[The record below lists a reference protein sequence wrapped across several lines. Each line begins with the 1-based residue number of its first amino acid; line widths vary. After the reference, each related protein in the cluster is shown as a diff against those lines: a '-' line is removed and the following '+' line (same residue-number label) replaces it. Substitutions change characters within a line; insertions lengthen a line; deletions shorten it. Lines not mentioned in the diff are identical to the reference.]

1 MVIDENNRLK
11 KSAADYNLLN
21 LKYDDSLKTIKYYE
35 TQHSKWQE
43 FINMKQTENETI
55 KQQYLQLEY
64 AYKQLQLQD
73 AEKQNRI
80 DELNSNL
87 ELTR

>member
-1 MVIDENNRLK
+1 
-11 KSAADYNLLN
+11 
-21 LKYDDSLKTIKYYE
+21 
-35 TQHSKWQE
+35 
-43 FINMKQTENETI
+43 MKQTENETI

>member
-1 MVIDENNRLK
+1 
-11 KSAADYNLLN
+11 
-21 LKYDDSLKTIKYYE
+21 
-35 TQHSKWQE
+35 
-43 FINMKQTENETI
+43 MKQTENETI

-87 ELTR
+87 DLTRKSHVENVKRSEIITRKRIETLEEELK